1 LPVFHLWFSI
11 SGCAEYVVFELGLA
25 AVKVLNDEKNRKKE
39 EAVQEAK
46 TTYPLPNPSVSR
58 CIYTLIITSNGAAHK
73 SVYKPEYKHFCK
85 NLSYK

>member
-25 AVKVLNDEKNRKKE
+25 AVKVLNGEKNRKKE

-46 TTYPLPNPSVSR
+46 TTYPPPYPSVSR
-58 CIYTLIITSNGAAHK
+58 CIYTYIITSNGSANK
-73 SVYKPEYKHFCK
+73 SVYKPEYKHFGK